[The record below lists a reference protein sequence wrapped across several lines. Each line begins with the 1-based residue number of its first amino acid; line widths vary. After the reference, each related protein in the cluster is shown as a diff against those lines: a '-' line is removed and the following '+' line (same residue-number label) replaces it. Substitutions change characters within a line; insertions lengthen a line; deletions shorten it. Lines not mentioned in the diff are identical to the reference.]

1 MKANQASSYF
11 LYDRGML
18 AYFRTIILIMYMKKF
33 LESDFLRALHFFS
46 GHSAKMTKCK
56 KNEIKCK
63 FLGEMIGKL

>member
-1 MKANQASSYF
+1 
-11 LYDRGML
+11 
-18 AYFRTIILIMYMKKF
+18 MKKF